1 MGIIYLVLF
10 LIVIYLLYRILDVL
24 EQK

>member
-1 MGIIYLVLF
+1 MGIIYLILF
-10 LIVIYLLYRILDVL
+10 LIIIYLLYRILDVL

>member
-1 MGIIYLVLF
+1 MGIIYLILF